1 MVNERGKIGALPVAV
16 SRVLGELDVIAEFY
30 EKIDEAPITNTVR
43 HARRAERFR
52 AENLAT
58 AELCRELIK
67 GLEAGDLY
75 RNVKGKDRGFRA
87 TPPTKTRKRQR

>member
-1 MVNERGKIGALPVAV
+1 MTNARGKIGALPVAV
-16 SRVLGELDVIAEFY
+16 SRVLGELDTIAEFY
-30 EKIDEAPITNTVR
+30 EKIDQAPITKSVR
-43 HARRAERFR
+43 QSRRAERFR

-75 RNVKGKDRGFRA
+75 RDIKGAERGFRS
-87 TPPTKTRKRQR
+87 PPIKTRKRQR